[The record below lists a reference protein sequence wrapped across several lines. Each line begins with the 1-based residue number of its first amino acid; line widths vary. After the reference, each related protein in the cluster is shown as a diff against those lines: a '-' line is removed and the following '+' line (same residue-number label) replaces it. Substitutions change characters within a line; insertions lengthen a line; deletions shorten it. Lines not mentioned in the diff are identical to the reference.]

1 MEAWQQTR
9 IQRAKEQNIS
19 VSSVECLGESF
30 IFAVQGLSDEYIV
43 DISQQISLWPPT
55 CTCEDH
61 YWRPGVLC
69 KHILL
74 CLKLMGVDEDY
85 LMDITWEPDQEDLYE
100 FLFHAPECVEKCL
113 HIDHRS

>member
-1 MEAWQQTR
+1 METLQQTR
-9 IQRAKEQNIS
+9 IQRAKEQDIS
-19 VSSVECLGESF
+19 VSSVERLGESF